1 MKNISSNTQDYLKTI
16 YALVSEEG
24 EASTMEIARRLEIA
38 PASVTGMLQR
48 MAVSDPPLVN
58 YHKGQGATLTA
69 FGEREALQVIRHHRL
84 LETYLVR
91 ALGYSWD
98 TVHEEACRLEH
109 VISEDFEQRIAQA
122 LGDPLRDPHGEPI
135 PTQALVMMADSLLPL
150 AKLRP
155 TQRAVVV
162 RVQADDQSLLRHL
175 QKHGLTPGANL
186 EVRDYA
192 PFDENLTLS
201 VEGGKEIVVGLPV
214 SSRIFVEVI

>member
-16 YALVSEEG
+16 YALVSEGG
-24 EASTMEIARRLEIA
+24 EASTTELARRLEIA

-69 FGEREALQVIRHHRL
+69 VGERKALEVIRHHRL

-122 LGDPLRDPHGEPI
+122 LGDPSRDPHGELI
-135 PTQALVMMADSLLPL
+135 PTRELAMKADSSLPL

-175 QKHGLTPGANL
+175 DELRLTPGANL

-201 VEGGKEIVVGLPV
+201 VEDEKEIVVGLPV
-214 SSRIFVEVI
+214 SSRIFVEVV